1 MSFQAPLLLL
11 ALLALPVAAVVYWRR
26 QRRPPR
32 DALRF
37 PGVATLAGV
46 LPARPAWRRHLPA
59 ALFALAVA
67 GLLVAV
73 ARPQHSVAVPTRQA
87 SVVLVIDTS
96 RSMLADDVEPSRL
109 DAVRGAARRFLERV
123 PSQTRVGL
131 VAFSDAPH
139 TVIAPTTDH
148 GTVRDQIDGLEAD
161 GATATGEALATAL
174 ETLRGRGQQSPRN
187 LGAVILLS
195 DGKRTIGRDP
205 LEVAR
210 AARRLR
216 VPVYTV
222 ALGEPGTSILV
233 PGTNVVLPVPPD
245 PEAMREVART
255 ARGRFFAVDD
265 ADRLTTVYDRLGT
278 RLGTRTEQRQI
289 TAAFAGAGALL
300 LLLAT
305 ALSVRRFGLLP

>member
-1 MSFQAPLLLL
+1 
-11 ALLALPVAAVVYWRR
+11 
-26 QRRPPR
+26 
-32 DALRF
+32 
-37 PGVATLAGV
+37 
-46 LPARPAWRRHLPA
+46 
-59 ALFALAVA
+59 
-67 GLLVAV
+67 
-73 ARPQHSVAVPTRQA
+73 
-87 SVVLVIDTS
+87 
-96 RSMLADDVEPSRL
+96 
-109 DAVRGAARRFLERV
+109 VRGAARRFLERV

-233 PGTNVVLPVPPD
+233 PGTSVVLPVPPD

>member
-1 MSFQAPLLLL
+1 MSFQSPLLLL
-11 ALLALPVAAVVYWRR
+11 ALLTLPLAAFAYWRR

-37 PGVATLAGV
+37 PGVATLAAV

-59 ALFALAVA
+59 LLFALALV

-73 ARPQHSVAVPTRQA
+73 ARPQRSVAVATRQA

-96 RSMLADDVEPSRL
+96 RSMLADDVRPSRL

-123 PSQTRVGL
+123 PDPTRVGL

-139 TVIAPTTDH
+139 TVIAPTTDRD
-148 GTVRDQIDGLEAD
+148 TVRDQIDGLHPD

-174 ETLRGRGQQSPRN
+174 ETLRGRVRGSQRN
-187 LGAVILLS
+187 LGAVVLLS
-195 DGKRTIGRDP
+195 DGKRTVGRDP
-205 LEVAR
+205 LTVA
-210 AARRLR
+210 AEARRMR

-222 ALGEPGTSILV
+222 SLGEPGTSILV
-233 PGTNVVLPVPPD
+233 PGTSVVLPVPPD
-245 PEAMREVART
+245 PEAMRAVART
-255 ARGRFFAVDD
+255 SRGRFFAVDD
-265 ADRLTTVYDRLGT
+265 ADRLTTVYERLGS
-278 RLGTRTEQRQI
+278 RLGTRTEHREI

-300 LLLAT
+300 LLAAT